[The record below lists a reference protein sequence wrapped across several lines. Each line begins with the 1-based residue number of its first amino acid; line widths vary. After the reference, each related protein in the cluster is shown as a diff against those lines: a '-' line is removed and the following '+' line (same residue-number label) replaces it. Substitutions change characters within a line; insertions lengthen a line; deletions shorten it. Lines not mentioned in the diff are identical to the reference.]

1 MNRKMI
7 APKDPFTTI
16 IYSFSL
22 GSLLT
27 AMEMNNAK
35 KIGFLNKILNHLQS
49 MDLDLMEVVPTI
61 KVALDEQETLTAGLM
76 PI

>member
-7 APKDPFTTI
+7 ALKDLFTTI
-16 IYSFSL
+16 IYLFSL

-27 AMEMNNAK
+27 AMEMNNVK
-35 KIGFLNKILNHLQS
+35 KIGFLNKILNHLLS
-49 MDLDLMEVVPTI
+49 MDLDPMEVVPTI